1 MTVTGPAGMGK
12 TRLAIEVTRHL
23 VSSYPDGVCWVE
35 LAGGTEAQCVV
46 ESVADALRVRPRAG
60 QPLVETL
67 AGRLQ
72 HRRLVVVLD
81 NAEHVLAG
89 CRELARRLLPLC
101 PGLHILVTSQAPL
114 GLPGERAWPLG
125 PLSVPSGD
133 GKLDDCDAVALFVE
147 RARDVQPRFV
157 VDERNRRAVA
167 DICRRLDGI
176 PLAIELATARLDTL
190 SPAEIADR
198 LDDRFRLLAR
208 AESHG
213 PLRHRSLQAALEWS
227 WELLAEPEQTLLR
240 RLSVFTEGSTLEAA
254 EEVCARGEIRED
266 DVMDLLARLVARSL
280 VVADTATP
288 PTRYRLLQTV
298 QAYATERLAQ
308 AGETDC
314 FRTRHLVWCIHL
326 AEQTKLGEATA
337 DDPRTG
343 PLAEYANVQAALG
356 WALAGGRTDL
366 AVRLAGALVPHWRN
380 WGAFGEGL
388 SWLTALAP
396 LCDSSPGHLR
406 ARAMVGAASLATYTG
421 STEVAMRGLQQMV
434 ASARRFGSSG
444 SLAQAVNLLGFVSM
458 KIHGPGTALPL
469 LKESVELARQAD
481 DSSVVPRLLAGWGA
495 AHRLLEDAA
504 AAKPIFEECLA
515 TGQAGGDDYAVCAG
529 VLGLGWVALTQGDT
543 NTAERLLSEALDRAR
558 GIGER
563 YETTV
568 AIACLAETARI
579 RGKTEVASHFAEEA
593 VELARPMRTPYPVAT
608 AMLTLGALC
617 LGGGEL
623 IQAAD
628 WFQQALDTARSA
640 SLRSRE
646 ARALQGLAEV
656 ARAQGDA
663 VGAEARHTEAL
674 ELARGY
680 GDQPAVGRSLHGL
693 AVLGKDRGDYRRA
706 ASLEREALELR
717 AKILD
722 RLGLAESF
730 ETLAGLLPAD
740 QHPLAARLLGGAEEL
755 RRRWG
760 LAPPSPAEC
769 LRIEAD
775 LAVLR
780 GELGAET
787 FATACDE
794 GRRLPVEEM
803 VAHALRRK
811 GSRQRPG
818 EGWAA
823 LTSAEL
829 QVVALATERLT
840 NKEIGER
847 LFISP
852 RTVQNHLAHVFT
864 KLDVSSRRQ
873 LRDIARSAPR

>member
-1 MTVTGPAGMGK
+1 MTGPAGIGK

-23 VSSYPDGVCWVE
+23 VSSYPDGVWWVE

-46 ESVADALRVRPRAG
+46 EAVADALRVRPQAG

-72 HRRLVVVLD
+72 HRRLLVVLD
-81 NAEHVLAG
+81 NAEHVLDG
-89 CRELARRLLPLC
+89 CRELARDLLPRC
-101 PGLHILVTSQAPL
+101 PGVHVLVTSQAPL

-133 GKLDDCDAVALFVE
+133 RQLDNCDAVALFVE
-147 RARDVQPRFV
+147 RARDVQPCFV
-157 VDERNRRAVA
+157 LDDRNRLPVA

-190 SPAEIADR
+190 SPAEIVDR
-198 LDDRFRLLAR
+198 LDDRFELLAR
-208 AESHG
+208 AEGHG
-213 PLRHRSLQAALEWS
+213 LLRHRSLQAALEWS
-227 WELLAEPEQTLLR
+227 WELLDEPEQALLR
-240 RLSVFTEGSTLEAA
+240 RLSVFTDGCTLDAA
-254 EEVCARGEIRED
+254 EEVCGRGEIRED
-266 DVMDLLARLVARSL
+266 DVIGLLARLVGRSL
-280 VVADTATP
+280 VVADTTTA

-298 QAYATERLAQ
+298 QAYATERLAKTGG
-308 AGETDC
+308 ADRL
-314 FRTRHLVWCIHL
+314 RTRHLMWCIHL
-326 AEQTKLGEATA
+326 AEQTEVGEVT
-337 DDPRTG
+337 DDGARPG
-343 PLAEYANVQAALG
+343 PLAEYANVRAALA
-356 WALAGGRTDL
+356 WALAAGRTDL

-396 LCDSSPGHLR
+396 LCDSGPGHLR
-406 ARAMVGAASLATYTG
+406 ARAMMGAASLATYTG
-421 STEVAMRGLQQMV
+421 SAEVAMRGLQEMV
-434 ASARRFGSSG
+434 TSARRFGSSG

-458 KIHGPGTALPL
+458 KVHGPGTALPL
-469 LKESVELARQAD
+469 LEESVELARQAD
-481 DSSVVPRLLAGWGA
+481 DHSVIPRLLAGWGA
-495 AHRLLEDAA
+495 AYRLLEDAA
-504 AAKPIFEECLA
+504 AAKPIFEDCLA
-515 TGQAGGDDYAVCAG
+515 TGKARGDDYASCAG
-529 VLGLGWVALTQGDT
+529 VLGLGWVALTQGDA
-543 NTAERLLSEALDRAR
+543 NTAEPLLAEALDRAR

-568 AIACLAETARI
+568 ALACLAEAARI
-579 RGKTEVASHFAEEA
+579 RGEREAALHLAQEA
-593 VELARPMRTPYPVAT
+593 VQLARPMRTPYPLAT

-623 IQAAD
+623 DQAAN
-628 WFQQALDTARSA
+628 WFQHALDTARQA

-646 ARALQGLAEV
+646 ARAMQGLAEV
-656 ARAQGDA
+656 ARAQGDL
-663 VGAEARHTEAL
+663 VGAEDGHTEAL

-693 AVLGKDRGDYRRA
+693 AVLSKDREDYRRA

-730 ETLAGLLPAD
+730 ETLAGLLSTD
-740 QHPLAARLLGGAEEL
+740 QCPLAARLLGGAAEL

-760 LAPPSPAEC
+760 LAPPSPAER

-780 GELGAET
+780 GKLGAET

-803 VAHALRRK
+803 VTHALRRK

-829 QVVALATERLT
+829 EVVALAKERLT

-864 KLDVSSRRQ
+864 KLDVSSRRE
-873 LRDIARSAPR
+873 LRDIARSEPR